1 MGCRSAIFAEG
12 TAKTAG
18 PNSGLLFPFQ
28 VLSCNLE
35 GLKVSSFLAPPLQI
49 REIKKKGG
57 MKMNKKVGALALAG
71 AFILTAAIPMTVMA
85 GRGGRMNG
93 QSQQIRTQSNQQ
105 IRDQQRLRDGSCLDP
120 AQKGS
125 GAAQKKGNTY
135 GPGDGTGNN
144 AIGPKDGSG
153 YGAPSNR

>member
-1 MGCRSAIFAEG
+1 
-12 TAKTAG
+12 
-18 PNSGLLFPFQ
+18 
-28 VLSCNLE
+28 
-35 GLKVSSFLAPPLQI
+35 
-49 REIKKKGG
+49 
-57 MKMNKKVGALALAG
+57 MKEEKMRTKIGILILAG
-71 AFILTAAIPMTVMA
+71 TFILTAAVPLNALA
-85 GRGGRMNG
+85 GRAGKINA
-93 QSQQIRTQSNQQ
+93 QAQQIRTQPRQQ

-125 GAAQKKGNTY
+125 GAALKKGNTY

>member
-1 MGCRSAIFAEG
+1 
-12 TAKTAG
+12 
-18 PNSGLLFPFQ
+18 
-28 VLSCNLE
+28 
-35 GLKVSSFLAPPLQI
+35 
-49 REIKKKGG
+49 
-57 MKMNKKVGALALAG
+57 MKEEKMRTKIGILILAG
-71 AFILTAAIPMTVMA
+71 TFILTAAVPMKALA
-85 GRGGRMNG
+85 GRAGRISG
-93 QSQQIRTQSNQQ
+93 QAQQIRTQPRQQ

-125 GAAQKKGNTY
+125 GAALKKGNTY

>member
-1 MGCRSAIFAEG
+1 
-12 TAKTAG
+12 
-18 PNSGLLFPFQ
+18 
-28 VLSCNLE
+28 
-35 GLKVSSFLAPPLQI
+35 
-49 REIKKKGG
+49 
-57 MKMNKKVGALALAG
+57 MNKKLGTLVLAG
-71 AFILTAAIPMTVMA
+71 TFIITAAIPMTVLA
-85 GRGGRMNG
+85 GPGGRMNG
-93 QSQQIRTQSNQQ
+93 QTQQIRTQTKQQ

-135 GPGDGTGNN
+135 GPGDGTGNS